1 MPRFW
6 GTWAAFGLLW
16 VVMFLPRKWVM
27 ALGGWLGD
35 RFRKKNKK
43 RRRIVEVNL
52 ELCFPDKT
60 AEEREAMC
68 VEHFRVYCRCLLD
81 SGLALFSSESRVRKL
96 IAFEGLDEYR
106 QVLKGNKVI
115 AIGWHLTTMEFGNNI
130 LGLAGPAVS
139 MMKPMKNPLLTWIF
153 AYGRT
158 RTTDTELVTRDR
170 GMRPLLKGLKEGRQC
185 VLFPDEDLAEGG
197 PGSTFVPFFGVE
209 RSMVTTPGR
218 LARSSRAKVVT
229 CATQLDSE
237 TGRYY
242 FRFGDSLPEAAYDT
256 PESMALAISQSME
269 TLLREMP
276 EHYMWTF
283 RWFKTRPGGAPSP
296 YDPVPQK

>member
-1 MPRFW
+1 MFVPR
-6 GTWAAFGLLW
+6 T
-16 VVMFLPRKWVM
+16 WVM
-27 ALGGWLGD
+27 AFGGWLGD

-52 ELCFPDKT
+52 ELCFPEKT
-60 AEEREAMC
+60 EEERRAMC
-68 VEHFRVYCRCLLD
+68 EEHFRVYCRCLLD

-96 IAFEGLDEYR
+96 ISFEGMDHYQQMLADH
-106 QVLKGNKVI
+106 KVI
-115 AIGWHLTTMEFGNNI
+115 TIGWHLTTMEFGNNI

-170 GMRPLLKGLKEGRQC
+170 GMRSLLKGLKEGRQC

-218 LARSSRAKVVT
+218 LARSSHAKIVT
-229 CATQLDSE
+229 CATRLDSK
-237 TGRYY
+237 TGRYH
-242 FRFGDSLPEAAYDT
+242 FKFGAPIEDAAYDS
-256 PESMALAISQSME
+256 PESMALAISRSME
-269 TLLREMP
+269 SLLQEMP

-283 RWFKTRPGGAPSP
+283 RWFKTRPDGAPSP